1 MTEASE
7 GIRPERVASL
17 SDIIMPEHAVVVAD
31 RRLPQSLLARL
42 PHPLL
47 VDAGEK
53 LKTLEGVGTLA
64 EHVLQR
70 RTGRP
75 LTLVAVGGGSVGDAV
90 GFLSSI
96 LWRGVDLWHVPTTLV
111 AMVDSAHGGKTAV
124 NLGSAKNQLG
134 TYYPAS
140 RVLLVEEFLA
150 TLPVAQRREG
160 MVELLKVLWLG
171 DAGATWALHGRQI
184 EQLTFAPF
192 EEIRSLL
199 GPMIDHAVAIKRRIV
214 ASDPRE
220 ERGLRTVLNLG
231 HTLAHALELTTGLSH
246 GAAVAWGMAAGIDLA
261 AERGLPSDSAAQCR
275 DTLFPLLTPL
285 PELPDD
291 SVLHAAI
298 DRDKKRSDGHLRS
311 VLLRDVGT
319 PSVTTELSAADW
331 TAALRAVAARF
342 RGARVRTALT
352 TPRAASLRIEASK
365 SELNR
370 ALVIAAQRMGRT
382 VINGH
387 SEADD
392 VRCMLRGLRTL
403 GYAIEETP
411 RGYLV
416 DNLNRGF
423 RLGDEEEE
431 RTLFVCEGG
440 TTFRFLLAL
449 ACTNVKPTKFL
460 LSPALMRRPHDALLR
475 TLRSGGATIEEF
487 HDGSG
492 QGYVVRGWQRMP
504 QVFSVDPS
512 QSSQYVSA
520 IALLAVGA
528 EAPFTIRLL
537 GDPVSRS
544 YLDLTYAMLE
554 QAGVEIIAHGDVV
567 ALNQSDRLNEKWSIE
582 IEADQ
587 SSSAVWNVAH
597 FLGHPIETGQKARIP
612 RQPDGAVEAYLI
624 KLRDARRAPQEIDLS
639 AVPDLL
645 PVLAVAVLS
654 AAGGVTHPVTF
665 TGVAHLRH
673 KESNR
678 LDAFAASLR
687 AVGVNAEV
695 RDDGLMLHPSP
706 PPQPD
711 ALFETHGDHRLVMA
725 GMLLALVHK
734 GDVLLDQPWS
744 VAKSYPAFW
753 DDARRA
759 GWTLQCEGC

>member
-1 MTEASE
+1 MTEMSE
-7 GIRPERVASL
+7 GIRPERVASIA
-17 SDIIMPEHAVVVAD
+17 DIALPEHTVVVAD
-31 RRLPQSLLARL
+31 RRLPQSVLARL
-42 PHPLL
+42 PHLLL
-47 VDAGEK
+47 VDAGET
-53 LKTLEGVGTLA
+53 LKTLEGVGSLA
-64 EHVLQR
+64 EQVLQR

-75 LTLVAVGGGSVGDAV
+75 LTLVAVGGGSIGDAV
-90 GFLSSI
+90 GFLASI
-96 LWRGVDLWHVPTTLV
+96 LWRGVELWHVPTTLV

-171 DAGATWALHGRQI
+171 DAGATRALHGAQI

-199 GPMIDHAVAIKRRIV
+199 GPMIDHAVAIKHRIV

-231 HTLAHALELTTGLSH
+231 HTLAHALELTAGLSH

-261 AERGLPSDSAAQCR
+261 AARGLPPESAAHCR

-298 DRDKKRSDGHLRS
+298 ERDKKRSDGRLRS
-311 VLLRDVGT
+311 VLLRDLGEAD
-319 PSVTTELSAADW
+319 VTTELSAADW
-331 TAALRAVAARF
+331 TSALRDVAARF
-342 RGARVRTALT
+342 RSARIRTALVA
-352 TPRAASLRIEASK
+352 PRAVPLRIEASK

-387 SEADD
+387 SDADD

-411 RGYLV
+411 RGYIV
-416 DNLNRGF
+416 DNLNRGL
-423 RLGDEEEE
+423 RLGDGEEE

-475 TLRSGGATIEEF
+475 SLRSGGAVIEEF
-487 HDGSG
+487 HDLSG

-512 QSSQYVSA
+512 LSSQFVSA

-537 GDPVSRS
+537 GEPVSRG
-544 YLDLTYAMLE
+544 YLDLTYEMLE
-554 QAGVEIIAHGDVV
+554 QAGVEIIAHGDVIAV
-567 ALNQSDRLNEKWSIE
+567 NQSERLNEKWTIE
-582 IEADQ
+582 VEADQ
-587 SSSAVWNVAH
+587 SSTAVWSVAH

-612 RQPDGAVEAYLI
+612 RQPDGAVEAYLVA
-624 KLRDARRAPQEIDLS
+624 LRDARRAPREIDLS

-645 PVLAVAVLS
+645 PVLAVAALS
-654 AAGGVTHPVTF
+654 GHDGVVHPVTF
-665 TGVAHLRH
+665 TGVGHLRH

-687 AVGVNAEV
+687 AVGVDADA
-695 RDDGLMLHPSP
+695 RADGLLLRPSP
-706 PPQPD
+706 PPKPGSI
-711 ALFETHGDHRLVMA
+711 FETHGDHRLVMA
-725 GMLLALVHK
+725 GMLLALVHN
-734 GDVLLDQPWS
+734 GEVLLDQPWS
-744 VAKSYPAFW
+744 VAKSYPGFW

-759 GWTLQCEGC
+759 GWTLRCEGC